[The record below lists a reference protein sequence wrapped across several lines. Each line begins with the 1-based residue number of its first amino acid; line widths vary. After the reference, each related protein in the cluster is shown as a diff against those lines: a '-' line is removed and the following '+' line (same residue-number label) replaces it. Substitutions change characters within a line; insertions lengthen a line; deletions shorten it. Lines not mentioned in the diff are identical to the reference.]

1 MAVIKSVEI
10 MSVAK
15 IKALFGIVLGLFWG
29 CLFALF
35 GVSIG
40 FEKSIPGVEIFSLA
54 AIIIFPII
62 LGIMAL
68 ITGAIAG
75 LLYNAFAS
83 KVGGIE
89 IELVNK

>member
-10 MSVAK
+10 KSIAQ
-15 IKALFGIVLGLFWG
+15 IKAMFGIVLGLFWG

-62 LGIMAL
+62 CGIMAL

-83 KVGGIE
+83 RIGGIE
-89 IELVNK
+89 IELGNK

>member
-29 CLFALF
+29 CVFALF

-54 AIIIFPII
+54 SIVIFPII
-62 LGIMAL
+62 FGIMAL
-68 ITGAIAG
+68 IIGAIAA

-83 KVGGIE
+83 RIGGIE
-89 IELVNK
+89 IELGNK

>member
-15 IKALFGIVLGLFWG
+15 IKALFGIVSGLFWG
-29 CLFALF
+29 CVFALF

-40 FEKSIPGVEIFSLA
+40 FEKSVPGIEIFSMA
-54 AIIIFPII
+54 SIVIFPII
-62 LGIMAL
+62 FSILAL
-68 ITGAIAG
+68 IIGAIVA
-75 LLYNAFAS
+75 LLYNTFAS
-83 KVGGIE
+83 MIGGIE

>member
-29 CLFALF
+29 CMFALF

-62 LGIMAL
+62 FGIMAL
-68 ITGAIAG
+68 IIGAIAG

-83 KVGGIE
+83 RIGGIE
-89 IELVNK
+89 IELGNK